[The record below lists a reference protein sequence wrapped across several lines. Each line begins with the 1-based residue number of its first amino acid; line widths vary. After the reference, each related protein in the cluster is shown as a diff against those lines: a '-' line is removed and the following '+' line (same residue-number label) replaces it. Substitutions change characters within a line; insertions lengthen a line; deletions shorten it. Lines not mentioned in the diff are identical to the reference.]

1 MKVNITV
8 DDALMERIDN
18 YAKKNYLSRAGLM
31 ALACNDYINAREVM
45 MLVKD
50 MALAMRKIADT
61 GNFDDE
67 TIKQLEDFERIA
79 KFLVGQR

>member
-18 YAKKNYLSRAGLM
+18 YAKKNYLSRSGLM
-31 ALACNDYINAREVM
+31 ALACNEYINTREIM

-50 MALAMRKIADT
+50 MSLAMRKIADT
-61 GNFDDE
+61 GNIDAKTFE
-67 TIKQLEDFERIA
+67 QLKEFERLA
-79 KFLVGQR
+79 KFIISQQ